1 MPLTHFHLTCVP
13 SCLALRCC
21 RHTDGMFGPTPPTCT
36 VLHCVQ
42 DGNSY
47 TAFADG
53 RVGYETL
60 PEELRE
66 FADASDAHYRPS
78 IIYGTSLLLTAPRP
92 GPDNLRELLGGSVS
106 VCGARI
112 YLQSVSLI
120 RREPTAGHRL
130 PRQPRQPK
138 PREWAAGRGAGI
150 ARGTPHQH
158 SRWRL
163 SASRRPHL
171 QPSAGAAP
179 SVDG

>member
-1 MPLTHFHLTCVP
+1 MCPYQYDDSLGGNARTIFLLTCVP

-78 IIYGTSLLLTAPRP
+78 IIYGKSLLLTAPRP

-112 YLQSVSLI
+112 
-120 RREPTAGHRL
+120 
-130 PRQPRQPK
+130 
-138 PREWAAGRGAGI
+138 
-150 ARGTPHQH
+150 
-158 SRWRL
+158 
-163 SASRRPHL
+163 
-171 QPSAGAAP
+171 
-179 SVDG
+179 